1 MVKTIGVIGVGS
13 LGSFVAHHLS
23 NIDGIEKLII
33 IDPDIVEENNLR
45 NSIYRK
51 NDVGKSKVESL
62 TKYLGCDSITI
73 PSSYD
78 ELKTEIPKTDL
89 LIDCRDVGCSR
100 YGKIDVRLFISERT
114 LVIDCE
120 RYVKYDKPV
129 LGKYILELSRN
140 TIDDAAYYIK
150 KIFVSRHIFDLIKQQ
165 SSSMF
170 RLDKITQ
177 DFCQPISDTLEM
189 TDNIDDMIYEAPK
202 GYERLRRVDINTKPI
217 MVANQKSDLPV
228 FIGEENDW
236 KTFSGLHGSPS
247 KFYDIIQRGSIT
259 GEYDVMQKLSNIVS
273 RMSGDCI
280 FFVQLIRE
288 GKETKIVLIKET
300 NSA

>member
-1 MVKTIGVIGVGS
+1 MVKTIGIIGVGS

-23 NIDGIEKLII
+23 NIDGIEKLVV
-33 IDPDIVEENNLR
+33 IDPDIVEMNNLR

-51 NDVGKSKVESL
+51 KDVGSPKVEAL

-78 ELKTEIPKTDL
+78 ELTTELPKTDL

-120 RYVKYDKPV
+120 RYVKYEKPV
-129 LGKYILELSRN
+129 LGKYILELKRDV
-140 TIDDAAYYIK
+140 IDDAAYYIK
-150 KIFVSRHIFDLIKQQ
+150 KTITSGKMFDLIKQQ
-165 SSSMF
+165 SSSLF

-177 DFCQPISDTLEM
+177 DFCQPISDTLEL
-189 TDNIDDMIYEAPK
+189 TDNIDDMIYEAPY

-217 MVANQKSDLPV
+217 MLANRQADLPV

-236 KTFSGLHGSPS
+236 KKFSGLHGAPS
-247 KFYDIIQRGSIT
+247 QYYDIIQRGSLN

-288 GKETKIVLIKET
+288 RGEPKIVLIKET